1 MSIATLRRFVMIA
14 LVTTAAIIALPL
26 VPRAM
31 AQSFSVGPFVQVSP
45 TGETVAEFSS
55 ATAPNDPQ
63 LMVASAIKEVT
74 PGRTLCAVYVSRDG
88 GTVWSEV
95 DAWPNTGFQPAF
107 DPWVATGAD
116 GTIHVI
122 GIARTNQGTRAVY
135 TQSSDQ
141 GVSWSAARAVTPLD
155 ARSLHFGADKDCL
168 TVRPDG
174 TIYVAFS
181 QVLTPPPIG
190 AGELVVARS
199 TDGGLTWTPR
209 DSGIK
214 GNPNG
219 IVADPDGAVVVTFVG
234 GAILGY
240 GTVASTDGGESWGA
254 AVRLGELNLTQGL
267 PLPSIVHDSLGRIV
281 IGDIGGSAAPQIEI
295 SVEDQ
300 DGNVVQQ
307 WQLPVPDSDTCR
319 DGRLIQPA
327 LTAGL
332 TGSPAFQVACKIDAT
347 ESTAGRQEV
356 WLYPSVDQPAQAPVE
371 VAGFNLP
378 TGTEHGPFAT
388 RFPDGG
394 DYWSLT
400 WAAGGWLS
408 MWVDPRSGGGPG
420 ELMAALVTVDD

>member
-1 MSIATLRRFVMIA
+1 MMAVATA
-14 LVTTAAIIALPL
+14 AAIIALPML
-26 VPRAM
+26 PGAM
-31 AQSFSVGPFVQVSP
+31 AQLLSVGPPIQVSP
-45 TGETVAEFSS
+45 IGETVAEFSS

-74 PGRTLCAVYVSRDG
+74 PGRTLCTVYVSRDG
-88 GTVWSEV
+88 GTVWTEV
-95 DAWPNTGFQPAF
+95 DAWPDTGFQPAF
-107 DPWVATGAD
+107 DPWVAIGGD
-116 GTIHVI
+116 GIIHAI

-168 TVRPDG
+168 TVRADG

-181 QVLTPPPIG
+181 QVLTLPPTG

-199 TDGGLTWTPR
+199 SDGGLTWTPR

-219 IVADPDGAVVVTFVG
+219 IVADPDGTLVVTFVG
-234 GAILGY
+234 GAIPGY
-240 GTVASTDGGESWGA
+240 GTVASTDGGDSWGA
-254 AVRLGELNLTQGL
+254 PVQLGELNLTQGL
-267 PLPSIVHDSLGRIV
+267 PLPSIVRDSIGRIV
-281 IGDIGGSAAPQIEI
+281 IGDVGGSTTAQIEI

-300 DGNVVQQ
+300 DGNVAQQ

-332 TGSPAFQVACKIDAT
+332 TGSPAFQVACKIDPT
-347 ESTAGRQEV
+347 TSTAGRQEV
-356 WLYPSVDQPAQAPVE
+356 WLYPSVDQPDQAPIE
-371 VAGFNLP
+371 VTGFNLP
-378 TGTEHGPFAT
+378 MGTEHGPFAT

-420 ELMAALVTVDD
+420 ELMAALVTTDD